1 MQTCGDPA
9 APLIYALSVEQV
21 AYRFTK
27 AEYTKTSDAA
37 RAPIFL
43 VKRLST
49 VIS

>member
-1 MQTCGDPA
+1 MQTCGDLNYA
-9 APLIYALSVEQV
+9 LIYGRSAEQN

-27 AEYTKTSDAA
+27 AEYTTTSDAA